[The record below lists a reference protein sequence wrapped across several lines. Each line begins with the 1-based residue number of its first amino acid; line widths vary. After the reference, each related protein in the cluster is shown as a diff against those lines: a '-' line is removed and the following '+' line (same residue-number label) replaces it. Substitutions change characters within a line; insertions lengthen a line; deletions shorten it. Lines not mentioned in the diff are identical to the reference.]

1 MSAVEVLV
9 WTWTG
14 GAGEHGRLVQVR
26 AAAAAPAGT
35 DPADRVGDRVL
46 PGLPHETRD
55 RLRAAIV
62 NSGQRW
68 PVPEVR
74 LALPPAAAAVGY
86 QAMDAALAV
95 AVLAAA
101 GGSLQRRRLPRV
113 AVIGELGLDGRMRE
127 GQELGVI
134 AAAAA
139 AAGPAA
145 GVREV
150 LVPAAVAGAS
160 IGSGMP
166 ASGRRRVRIVGVEN
180 LAELVVR
187 LGAGGPRVTG

>member
-1 MSAVEVLV
+1 MIMNAMEVLV
-9 WTWTG
+9 WTWMG

-35 DPADRVGDRVL
+35 DPADRVGTRVL
-46 PGLPHETRD
+46 PTLPHETRD

-62 NSGQRW
+62 NSGERW

-74 LALPPAAAAVGY
+74 LALPPAAAAAGY
-86 QAMDAALAV
+86 QAVDAALAV
-95 AVLAAA
+95 ALLAA

-139 AAGPAA
+139 AGPAA

-160 IGSGMP
+160 IGSGMA
-166 ASGRRRVRIVGVEN
+166 ASGRRRARIVGVEN

-187 LGAGGPRVTG
+187 LGAGGRG

>member
-9 WTWTG
+9 WSWMG
-14 GAGEHGRLVQVR
+14 GASERGRLVQVW
-26 AAAAAPAGT
+26 AAAAAPPGT
-35 DPADRVGDRVL
+35 GPADRVGDRVPSRL
-46 PGLPHETRD
+46 PWEIRD

-62 NSGQRW
+62 NSGERW

-74 LALPPAAAAVGY
+74 LALPPGAAAAGY

-95 AVLAAA
+95 ALLAAD
-101 GGSLQRRRLPRV
+101 GSLQRRRLPTV
-113 AVIGELGLDGRMRE
+113 AVIGELGLDGRLRE
-127 GQELGVI
+127 GRELGAI

-150 LVPAAVAGAS
+150 LVPAAVAGTS
-160 IGSGMP
+160 TGSSRP
-166 ASGRRRVRIVGVEN
+166 ASGRRRTRIVGVEN
-180 LAELVVR
+180 LADLVVR
-187 LGAGGPRVTG
+187 LGAGGPR